1 VIPYRPIQPLSSPGR
16 CCRSLFVTKASVNR
30 ENIAEMTVV
39 LALRCADGVVMASDS
54 QITDSARGMSYP
66 AQKLHTLGSHAAWG
80 GSGSRA
86 VLYDVEQIFDSEAD
100 TVVEAKDIGHAL
112 QERLL
117 PVFKR
122 HYANFIEDVP
132 GQKSAGTPAT
142 YVLAAGYAGDKPFI
156 VDLDPNG
163 LIGHY
168 EEVGFQAVG
177 SGAAMAQQA
186 HALLGHF
193 RMTERD
199 VDYGVVAA
207 LRVLDALDAT
217 SPSVGA
223 PMDICRITP
232 DGARH
237 FNSGDV
243 DDARTQ
249 VRRWVELENQALD
262 HLFD

>member
-1 VIPYRPIQPLSSPGR
+1 
-16 CCRSLFVTKASVNR
+16 
-30 ENIAEMTVV
+30 MTVV
-39 LALRCADGVVMASDS
+39 LALRCSNGLVMASDS
-54 QITDSARGMSYP
+54 QITDSGRGLSYP
-66 AQKLHTLGSHAAWG
+66 AQKLHPLGSHAAWG

-86 VLYDVEQIFDSEAD
+86 VLYDIEQIFNAEAD
-100 TVVEAKDIGHAL
+100 AVVEAKDVGHAL
-112 QERLL
+112 QEKAL
-117 PVFKR
+117 PVFKH

-132 GQKSAGTPAT
+132 MQKNAGTPAT
-142 YVLAAGYAGDKPFI
+142 YLLAAGYSGDVPFI

-168 EEVGFQAVG
+168 EEIGFQAVG
-177 SGAAMAQQA
+177 SGAPMAQQA

-223 PMDICRITP
+223 PMDLCRITP
-232 DGARH
+232 TGLGTTPPTRSRWSAL
-237 FNSGDV
+237 SV
-243 DDARTQ
+243 S
-249 VRRWVELENQALD
+249 RWVELENRALD
-262 HLFD
+262 QLFD